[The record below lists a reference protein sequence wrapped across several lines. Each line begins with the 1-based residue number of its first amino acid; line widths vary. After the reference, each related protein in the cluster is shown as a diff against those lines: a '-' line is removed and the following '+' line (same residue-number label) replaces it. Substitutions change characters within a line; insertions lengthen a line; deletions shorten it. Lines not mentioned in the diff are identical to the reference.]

1 MTRVQS
7 SRIAALCVGLVALGA
22 ISGCSLL
29 NEDDRPTLARERVTT
44 DVLPPDLLAQL
55 DDSSDDSIDPDTVRL
70 AGDYGGAQFFIS
82 SANDDRQTCLVIYV
96 TSENWVWGCNIS
108 SQVEYYTHGGYSVRL
123 TNEEIIPADTTWVAL
138 TDDVLVRAT
147 QSASTSERLAD

>member
-7 SRIAALCVGLVALGA
+7 SRLAALCVGLVALGA
-22 ISGCSLL
+22 LSGCSFFA
-29 NEDDRPTLARERVTT
+29 EDELPTLARERAAT
-44 DVLPPDLLAQL
+44 DVLPPDFLAQL
-55 DDSSDDSIDPDTVRL
+55 DGSSDDSIDPDSVRL

-108 SQVEYYTHGGYSVRL
+108 SQVEYSTHGGYSVRL
-123 TNEEIIPADTTWVAL
+123 TREGIIPADTTWVAL

-147 QSASTSERLAD
+147 QSASRSERLAD

>member
-70 AGDYGGAQFFIS
+70 AGDYGELSFLFPPPMTTVKPAWS
-82 SANDDRQTCLVIYV
+82 ST
-96 TSENWVWGCNIS
+96 
-108 SQVEYYTHGGYSVRL
+108 
-123 TNEEIIPADTTWVAL
+123 
-138 TDDVLVRAT
+138 
-147 QSASTSERLAD
+147 